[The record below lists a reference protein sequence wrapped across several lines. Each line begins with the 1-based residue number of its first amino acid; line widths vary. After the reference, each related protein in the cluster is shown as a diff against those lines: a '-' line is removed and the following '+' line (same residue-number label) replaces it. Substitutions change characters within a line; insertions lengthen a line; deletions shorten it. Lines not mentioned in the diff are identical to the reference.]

1 MGTAIVSFPNHPVAS
16 NQEAMVGIG
25 ERHIKGIR
33 LGFQIDCLP
42 RASAGCWNASGY
54 ASTQANAEHKDKDKI
69 DGG

>member
-1 MGTAIVSFPNHPVAS
+1 MI
-16 NQEAMVGIG
+16 GIG

-54 ASTQANAEHKDKDKI
+54 ASTQANAEYKDKDKI
-69 DGG
+69 DGGRQQSIHDELAQRRE